1 MITQILLTQTFIMF
15 ILMILGLILSK
26 TGLLTEH
33 GSKDMANIL
42 LYAVIPCVIIRSYI
56 TDFTMEKLYG
66 LLMSAVLAVVAF
78 AVAIAVS
85 YIIYGMRKPIDNFG
99 TAFCNAGFIG
109 IPLVTAVFGNEAAFY
124 VASFASILNLLQWT
138 YGIVIITRRKDMI
151 NIKKVFV
158 NPVTI
163 SLVIGLFLFITGI
176 KLPGVINST
185 MAGVAALNTPAAMIV
200 LGYYLSCV
208 RIRDLLLNPSLYLAS
223 FVRLIIIPLL
233 TLLVL
238 YIIPAGHGQ
247 IGMITLIAAATPV
260 GTSTAIF
267 AQKFG
272 QDYEII
278 GYDNSEGEGFRP
290 FSEPIITSVSSD
302 NETCAI
308 LAAKLLIE
316 KIRVPDSTT
325 TIIRV
330 PTRLTI
336 RKTAL
341 THKGGAL

>member
-66 LLMSAVLAVVAF
+66 LLMS
-78 AVAIAVS
+78 AVS

-272 QDYEII
+272 QDYERAVCMVCL
-278 GYDNSEGEGFRP
+278 STL
-290 FSEPIITSVSSD
+290 FSIITMPVVMY
-302 NETCAI
+302 
-308 LAAKLLIE
+308 LAQMWIM
-316 KIRVPDSTT
+316 
-325 TIIRV
+325 
-330 PTRLTI
+330 
-336 RKTAL
+336 
-341 THKGGAL
+341 

>member
-66 LLMSAVLAVVAF
+66 LLMSAVLAVAAF

-151 NIKKVFV
+151 NIKGIRQSCDNITCYRTV
-158 NPVTI
+158 
-163 SLVIGLFLFITGI
+163 SFITGI

-272 QDYEII
+272 QDYERAVCMVCL
-278 GYDNSEGEGFRP
+278 STL
-290 FSEPIITSVSSD
+290 FSIITMPVVMY
-302 NETCAI
+302 
-308 LAAKLLIE
+308 LAQMWIM
-316 KIRVPDSTT
+316 
-325 TIIRV
+325 
-330 PTRLTI
+330 
-336 RKTAL
+336 
-341 THKGGAL
+341 

>member
-66 LLMSAVLAVVAF
+66 
-78 AVAIAVS
+78 
-85 YIIYGMRKPIDNFG
+85 
-99 TAFCNAGFIG
+99 
-109 IPLVTAVFGNEAAFY
+109 
-124 VASFASILNLLQWT
+124 FASILNLLQWT

-272 QDYEII
+272 QDYERAVCMVCL
-278 GYDNSEGEGFRP
+278 STL
-290 FSEPIITSVSSD
+290 FSIITMPVVMY
-302 NETCAI
+302 
-308 LAAKLLIE
+308 LAQMWIM
-316 KIRVPDSTT
+316 
-325 TIIRV
+325 
-330 PTRLTI
+330 
-336 RKTAL
+336 
-341 THKGGAL
+341 

>member
-1 MITQILLTQTFIMF
+1 MLTRTALERRQS
-15 ILMILGLILSK
+15 LILPASPR
-26 TGLLTEH
+26 LSLT
-33 GSKDMANIL
+33 A
-42 LYAVIPCVIIRSYI
+42 R
-56 TDFTMEKLYG
+56 
-66 LLMSAVLAVVAF
+66 
-78 AVAIAVS
+78 
-85 YIIYGMRKPIDNFG
+85 
-99 TAFCNAGFIG
+99 
-109 IPLVTAVFGNEAAFY
+109 AA
-124 VASFASILNLLQWT
+124 SSERASILNLLQWT
-138 YGIVIITRRKDMI
+138 YGIVIIIRRKDMI

-208 RIRDLLLNPSLYLAS
+208 RICDLLLNPSLYLAS

-238 YIIPAGHGQ
+238 YIIPVGHGQ

-272 QDYEII
+272 QDYERAVCMVCL
-278 GYDNSEGEGFRP
+278 STL
-290 FSEPIITSVSSD
+290 FSIITMPVVMY
-302 NETCAI
+302 
-308 LAAKLLIE
+308 LAQMWIM
-316 KIRVPDSTT
+316 
-325 TIIRV
+325 
-330 PTRLTI
+330 
-336 RKTAL
+336 
-341 THKGGAL
+341 

>member
-1 MITQILLTQTFIMF
+1 MRTDDDRVSFRFQLVDIIQHFVIVAVAQLQLLADSGIPAVDEAGQPEVLLFLTVAFVAGQDNHVLAETVVDGVPDRDGIADTAVDHRDTVDIRHRTKHRKRAGGTTDIDQAVCILL
-15 ILMILGLILSK
+15 
-26 TGLLTEH
+26 LLEIF
-33 GSKDMANIL
+33 G
-42 LYAVIPCVIIRSYI
+42 
-56 TDFTMEKLYG
+56 FTRQ
-66 LLMSAVLAVVAF
+66 
-78 AVAIAVS
+78 AIAGDHDEAVRRLEIRLVVER
-85 YIIYGMRKPIDNFG
+85 IIFFR
-99 TAFCNAGFIG
+99 
-109 IPLVTAVFGNEAAFY
+109 
-124 VASFASILNLLQWT
+124 
-138 YGIVIITRRKDMI
+138 I

-272 QDYEII
+272 QDYERAVCMVCL
-278 GYDNSEGEGFRP
+278 STL
-290 FSEPIITSVSSD
+290 FSIITMPVVMY
-302 NETCAI
+302 
-308 LAAKLLIE
+308 LAQMWIM
-316 KIRVPDSTT
+316 
-325 TIIRV
+325 
-330 PTRLTI
+330 
-336 RKTAL
+336 
-341 THKGGAL
+341 